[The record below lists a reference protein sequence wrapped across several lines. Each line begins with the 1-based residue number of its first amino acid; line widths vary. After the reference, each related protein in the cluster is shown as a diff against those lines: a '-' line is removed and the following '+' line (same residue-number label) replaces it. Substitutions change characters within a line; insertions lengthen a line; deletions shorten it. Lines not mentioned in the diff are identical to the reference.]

1 MNLLSNIK
9 YTSLSQFVKITSQL
23 LGVVVFAKY
32 LSAADF
38 GVVAMAT
45 VVINFINII
54 RDIGTSAA
62 IIQRDSVSDELK
74 SSLVW
79 VNLFLG
85 LFLFIVISL
94 FSGVIASFFHSEVL
108 STILPLISLSLP
120 VSSLAS
126 VHQALL
132 EKESKFNQI
141 SKNEILSSVISFLL
155 ASFLAIHGYGVLSL
169 VVQILSYSLF
179 SSFGFIILSK
189 FKPLFVISYV
199 ELKEVMRFSLNLMAF
214 NFINY
219 FSRNLDQIIIGRFF
233 SVDILGA
240 YSLAYRIMLF
250 PVQNI
255 TTVLSRSLFPI
266 MSRIRHDAKDSSK
279 EYLKILS
286 IILLTV
292 PPLMTVIACS
302 STEIIQVLFGDKWH
316 LVPLILIWLAP
327 TAMVQS
333 LISTTGAIFIA
344 FGKPHYL
351 LRISIFNCI
360 VQVTAFI
367 IGAQYNILMLVK
379 LYFFANVIMF
389 FPNIFFALKM
399 TSVRFL
405 DFLKALLSAF
415 IVVLLLWF
423 SSMLYG
429 KLVVLDDQNI
439 TFSFIAGKLI
449 IMSFS
454 YVVSAALFC
463 RILIKNIKS

>member
-62 IIQRDSVSDELK
+62 IIQRESVSDKLK

-85 LFLFIVISL
+85 LFLFILISL
-94 FSGVIASFFHSEVL
+94 FSGVLARFFHNEVL
-108 STILPLISLSLP
+108 SMVLPLISLSLP

-132 EKESKFNQI
+132 EKESRFDQT
-141 SKNEILSSVISFLL
+141 SKIEILSSVTSFVL
-155 ASFLAIHGYGVLSL
+155 ASFLAIHGYGVISL
-169 VVQILSYSLF
+169 VIQILSYSLL
-179 SSFGFIILSK
+179 SSIGFIMLSK
-189 FKPLFVISYV
+189 FKPSLVISYN
-199 ELKEVMRFSLNLMAF
+199 ELKEVMSFSLNLIAF

-233 SVDILGA
+233 SVDMLGA

-266 MSRIRHDAKDSSK
+266 MSRIRHDARDSSR
-279 EYLKILS
+279 EYLRILS
-286 IILLTV
+286 IILIAV
-292 PPLMTVIACS
+292 PPLMTVIACTS
-302 STEIIQVLFGDKWH
+302 AEIIPYFFGDKWE
-316 LVPLILIWLAP
+316 LVPLILVWLAP
-327 TAMVQS
+327 TAMIQS

-351 LRISIFNCI
+351 LRISVFNCI
-360 VQVTAFI
+360 IQITAFI
-367 IGAQYNILMLVK
+367 IGSQYNLLMLVK
-379 LYFFANVIMF
+379 LYFFANAIMF
-389 FPNIFFALKM
+389 FPNVFLALRI
-399 TSVRFL
+399 TSVNYY
-405 DFLKALLSAF
+405 DFFKAVFSSL
-415 IVVLLLWF
+415 IVILLLW
-423 SSMLYG
+423 SSSIIYG
-429 KLVVLDDQNI
+429 KMLLVDDKNI
-439 TFSFIAGKLI
+439 TFTLIACKLL
-449 IMSFS
+449 IMFFV
-454 YVVSAALFC
+454 YVISVALC
-463 RILIKNIKS
+463 CKRLIRNIKA